1 MVPELQTMLRFR
13 RRKAMSRRFGA
24 IVIAIGAIALGSAG
38 CASKQAGTADDTA
51 GQGAGTG
58 SEFDDGSMGQGSSVS
73 TSTIADLAS
82 VYFDY
87 DKSAIRSDGAEVLRG
102 NAGVIKANADLS
114 QITIEGNTDERGSEE
129 YNLALGERRAM
140 AVKRYLVDLGVPDS
154 RLRTV
159 SFGEAKPAVPGHD
172 ESAYRY
178 NRRSDFSN

>member
-1 MVPELQTMLRFR
+1 M
-13 RRKAMSRRFGA
+13 KRRFGA
-24 IVIAIGAIALGSAG
+24 IVIAIVAIALGSAG
-38 CASKQAGTADDTA
+38 CASKHAGSA
-51 GQGAGTG
+51 GDASDKSAGTG
-58 SEFDDGSMGQGSSVS
+58 SEFDDGSLGQGSS
-73 TSTIADLAS
+73 TSSAISDLES

-87 DKSAIRSDGAEVLRG
+87 DKSAIRNDGAETLRN
-102 NAGVIKANADLS
+102 NASVIKANADWG

-140 AVKRYLVDLGVPDS
+140 AVKRYLVDLGVPS
-154 RLRTV
+154 VRLRTV

>member
-1 MVPELQTMLRFR
+1 MR
-13 RRKAMSRRFGA
+13 RRFCT
-24 IVIAIGAIALGSAG
+24 IVIAIGAIAFGSAG
-38 CASKQAGTADDTA
+38 CASNNAGSARDA
-51 GQGAGTG
+51 GGQGTG
-58 SEFDDGSMGQGSSVS
+58 SEFDDGSLGGGSSVS
-73 TSTIADLAS
+73 MSAISDLET

-87 DKSAIRSDGAEVLRG
+87 DQSSIRSDSAGVLRN
-102 NAGVIKANADLS
+102 NASVIKAHADWGQL
-114 QITIEGNTDERGSEE
+114 TVEGNTDERGSEE

-140 AVKRYLVDLGVPDS
+140 AVKRYLVDLGVPNS

>member
-1 MVPELQTMLRFR
+1 MKR
-13 RRKAMSRRFGA
+13 RYGA
-24 IVIAIGAIALGSAG
+24 IVIVIGAIALGFAG
-38 CASKQAGTADDTA
+38 CASKQAANAGDTS
-51 GQGAGTG
+51 GQNAGTG
-58 SEFDDGSMGQGSSVS
+58 SEFDDGSLGQGSSVS
-73 TSTIADLAS
+73 TSTISDLEA

-87 DKSAIRSDGAEVLRG
+87 DKSAIRSDSAGVLRNNASVIKG
-102 NAGVIKANADLS
+102 NADWGQV
-114 QITIEGNTDERGSEE
+114 TVEGNTDERGSEE

-140 AVKRYLVDLGVPDS
+140 AVKRYLVDLGVPNS

>member
-1 MVPELQTMLRFR
+1 MR
-13 RRKAMSRRFGA
+13 RRFGA
-24 IVIAIGAIALGSAG
+24 IVIVIGAIALGSAG
-38 CASKQAGTADDTA
+38 CASTQAGTADDATD
-51 GQGAGTG
+51 QSAGTG
-58 SEFDDGSMGQGSSVS
+58 SEFDDGSLGEGSSVS
-73 TSTIADLAS
+73 TSTIADLES

-87 DKSAIRSDGAEVLRG
+87 DKSAIRSDGAEALRG
-102 NAGVIKANADLS
+102 NASVIKANADLG
-114 QITIEGNTDERGSEE
+114 QVTVEGNTDERGSEE

>member
-1 MVPELQTMLRFR
+1 M
-13 RRKAMSRRFGA
+13 RRFSA
-24 IVIAIGAIALGSAG
+24 IVIVIGAIALGFAG
-38 CASKQAGTADDTA
+38 CASKQATDAGDTS
-51 GQGAGTG
+51 GQDAGTG
-58 SEFDDGSMGQGSSVS
+58 SEFDDGSLGQDSSAS
-73 TSTIADLAS
+73 TSTISDLET

-87 DKSAIRSDGAEVLRG
+87 DKSAITNNSAAKLRK
-102 NAGVIKANADLS
+102 NAGVIKENSDWGP
-114 QITIEGNTDERGSEE
+114 ITIEGNTDERGSEE

-172 ESAYRY
+172 ESAWRY

>member
-1 MVPELQTMLRFR
+1 MR
-13 RRKAMSRRFGA
+13 RRFGA
-24 IVIAIGAIALGSAG
+24 IVIVIGAIALGSAG
-38 CASKQAGTADDTA
+38 CASKHAGSADDTS
-51 GQGAGTG
+51 GQDAGTG
-58 SEFDDGSMGQGSSVS
+58 SEFDDGSLGKGSSVS
-73 TSTIADLAS
+73 TATLTDLDS

-87 DKSAIRSDGAEVLRG
+87 DKSTIRSDSAQALRG
-102 NAGVIKANADLS
+102 NAGVIKANADWG

-140 AVKRYLVDLGVPDS
+140 AVKRYLVDLGVPSS

>member
-1 MVPELQTMLRFR
+1 MR
-13 RRKAMSRRFGA
+13 RRFGA
-24 IVIAIGAIALGSAG
+24 IVIAIGAVALGSAG
-38 CASKQAGTADDTA
+38 CASDQAGTGDAD
-51 GQGAGTG
+51 GQGTGTG
-58 SEFDDGSMGQGSSVS
+58 SEFDDGSLGEGSLVS
-73 TSTIADLAS
+73 TSTITDLVP

-87 DKSAIRSDGAEVLRG
+87 DKSAIRSDSAEVLRG
-102 NAGVIKANADLS
+102 NAGAIKANADWG
-114 QITIEGNTDERGSEE
+114 QVTIEGNTDERGSEE

-140 AVKRYLVDLGVPDS
+140 AVKRYLVDLGVPTS